1 VPHPGVGC
9 NGHNTAGIRKAA
21 RAGINS
27 LGGRAASC
35 IEEFGHVM
43 GLGRTALGRAW
54 VGLFAALGV
63 LCALSVP
70 ARAAAADP
78 LVIGPA
84 FAQEEVARHADIF
97 IGQPGMKASTVEE
110 VRIAPFEPSDG
121 KLNFG
126 FREVDVWLR
135 VPIEVTVDR
144 PEPVFLVFHYGS
156 LDHLELTLEQPDG
169 TTIHQVTGDRHAV
182 SERPAKTHEL
192 AFRFVPQKGRS
203 TAWVRVSTESALR
216 LRSTIYAATEYVEA
230 EAHERMI
237 LGIYAGF
244 AILIVLYNL
253 FVFFATG
260 DFNFVRYCLLIGG
273 YSAGDLAI
281 RGLTAYYLYPDSP
294 TFANVFIPDSMFPT
308 MSAGLWF
315 ALRFLSP
322 RQSSRGLEQ
331 EYPRVY
337 KAGQI
342 AMWALLFGPLT
353 HALGSYHLAVT
364 VATEAIPI
372 WAIYLIT
379 IGALLARSGFRPAK
393 FFLLAW
399 TSFIIGV
406 SIQSLM
412 SRGHLPA
419 NAYTNY
425 AGLVGASIQMVLLSF
440 GLADRI
446 NFLQAEVA
454 RQEKLTL
461 DATKL
466 ALEEQERMNVLK
478 DEFLAN
484 TSHELRTP
492 LNGIIGLADML
503 EEEPQFDDRAKANLR
518 LIASSG
524 RRLANLVNDIL
535 DFSKLKQNELVLQKA
550 PTDIAPIAEAVVA
563 LARPQVG
570 KKPVTI
576 TNEVPA
582 DLAPVYGDPN
592 RIQQVLFN
600 LVGNAVKFTEAG
612 TVSVT
617 AESTESEVR
626 IHIVDSGIGISAD
639 ALGRIFESFQQG
651 DGSTA
656 RKYGG
661 TGLGLAVTKQ
671 LVEAHGGQVLVE
683 SALGKGSRFTVVLPR
698 STAHDSVVAPA
709 PAPRPVPAP
718 SAAVSVARIALA
730 APKAPAAPPE
740 VPASAPG
747 VPAPPVAAPA
757 AAPAERMKVDI
768 SKGRVLVV
776 DDEPVNREVLLQLL
790 TQRGYEVE
798 LAEDG
803 IEGVAKIQGDALPDI
818 VLLDVMMPGK
828 SGYEVLDD
836 VRKTLDKETLPILLL
851 TAKTQEKDLAEG
863 FKHGA
868 NDYVTKPFS
877 RMELEARVQHHLTV
891 SRQSRRLAAEL
902 AERVRLEGTNEEL
915 KLQHASARANLEAIA
930 HEREA
935 LVAEL
940 DEAQKQLVQAEKM
953 ASLGQQVSG
962 IAHEI
967 GNPLNYISG
976 SAQLMNLEIMDIEE
990 KCADAGADEHFEKL
1004 REHLTDIETG
1014 CEKIREI
1021 SQAMRNYSRLDD
1033 TATPGVDL
1041 VAVAHEALVILEGK
1055 ARGITLNMEPKA
1067 VPAITCHRSHVGQ
1080 VIMNLVGNAI
1090 DALQERRESEGV
1102 ESCGRIL
1109 VDLRALENNGAEG
1122 VEILVDD
1129 DGPGVPKHIRAKI
1142 LEPFFTTKPAG
1153 KGTGLGLAITS
1164 KIVANHGGRITIDTS
1179 ETLGGASFR
1188 VWLPLVPVHEGAEDS
1203 SGLHGMFDDE

>member
-1 VPHPGVGC
+1 
-9 NGHNTAGIRKAA
+9 
-21 RAGINS
+21 
-27 LGGRAASC
+27 
-35 IEEFGHVM
+35 
-43 GLGRTALGRAW
+43 
-54 VGLFAALGV
+54 
-63 LCALSVP
+63 
-70 ARAAAADP
+70 
-78 LVIGPA
+78 
-84 FAQEEVARHADIF
+84 
-97 IGQPGMKASTVEE
+97 MKATTVEE
-110 VRIAPFEPSDG
+110 VRLAPFEPSDG
-121 KLNFG
+121 KLSFG

-135 VPIEVTVDR
+135 IPIEVTVER

-169 TTIHQVTGDRHAV
+169 TTVRQVTGDRHAV

-216 LRSTIYAATEYVEA
+216 LRSTVYAATEYVEA

-253 FVFFATG
+253 FVFFATR
-260 DFNFVRYCLLIGG
+260 DANFARYCLLIGS

-281 RGLTAYYLYPDSP
+281 RGLTSYYLYPESP
-294 TFANVFIPDSMFPT
+294 TFANIFIPDSMFPA

-342 AMWALLFGPLT
+342 AMWVILLGPLT
-353 HALGSYHLAVT
+353 HAFGSYHLAVT
-364 VATEAIPI
+364 VATETIPV

-379 IGALLARSGFRPAK
+379 VGALLARSGFRPAK

-399 TSFIIGV
+399 TSFLIGV
-406 SIQSLM
+406 TIQSLM

-419 NAYTNY
+419 NAFTNY
-425 AGLVGASIQMVLLSF
+425 AGLVGASMQMVLLSF

-461 DATKL
+461 EATKL

-550 PTDIAPIAEAVVA
+550 RTDLAPIAEAVVA
-563 LARPQVG
+563 LARPQIG

-576 TNEVPA
+576 TNEVPG

-592 RIQQVLFN
+592 RIQQILFN

-612 TVSVT
+612 S
-617 AESTESEVR
+617 VR
-626 IHIVDSGIGISAD
+626 INAEAGESDVRVHVVDTGIGISAD

-671 LVEAHGGQVLVE
+671 LVEAHGGEILVASE
-683 SALGKGSRFTVVLPR
+683 LGKGSRFTVVLPR
-698 STAHDSVVAPA
+698 STARDSVVAPA
-709 PAPRPVPAP
+709 PKPAP
-718 SAAVSVARIALA
+718 APPAPAASVAKIALA
-730 APKAPAAPPE
+730 APKVPAAVEVTAPA
-740 VPASAPG
+740 
-747 VPAPPVAAPA
+747 PAPI
-757 AAPAERMKVDI
+757 ERVKVDT

-803 IEGVAKIQGDALPDI
+803 VEGVEKIQGGALPDI

-891 SRQSRRLAAEL
+891 SRQARRLASEL

-915 KLQHASARANLEAIA
+915 KLQHASARANLDAIA

-1041 VAVAHEALVILEGK
+1041 VAVAREALVILEGK
-1055 ARGITLNMEPKA
+1055 ARGVTLTMAPKE
-1067 VPAITCHRSHVGQ
+1067 VPTITCHRSHVGQ

-1090 DALQERRESEGV
+1090 DALQERREAEGV

-1109 VDLRALENNGAEG
+1109 VDLRALANNGAEG

-1164 KIVANHGGRITIDTS
+1164 KIVANHGGRITIETS
-1179 ETLGGASFR
+1179 ESLGGASFR
-1188 VWLPLVPVHEGAEDS
+1188 VWLPLVPVHEGADDA